1 MLSFVDAVGHFSFV
15 LSALSF
21 IMRDMLMLRSVA
33 LVSAAVGIYYN
44 YAIPAGPL
52 WLVIFWLSVFALIH
66 VYRIVEL
73 TRERREVHFSD
84 EELELHQTVFQN
96 FSPVEFMK
104 MLRQAEWRHAE
115 PGAVLA
121 EQDRPQPELALLYNG
136 EVTITR
142 DGAEIAR
149 GRDGTLIGEMT
160 FIRGGD
166 ATATV
171 TTLRNTRYIVW
182 SQDALRQLLRRN
194 PTMDVAMQSVFNVDL
209 VRKLTGKA

>member
-1 MLSFVDAVGHFSFV
+1 MLSFVDAIGHLSFV

-73 TRERREVHFSD
+73 TRERREVHFTD
-84 EELELHQTVFQN
+84 EELELHQTIFQN

-104 MLRQAEWRHAE
+104 MLRLAEWRRADA
-115 PGAVLA
+115 GAVLA
-121 EQDRPQPELALLYNG
+121 EEGSPQPELLLLYNG

-142 DGAEIAR
+142 AGQEIAR

-160 FIRGGD
+160 FIKGGD

-171 TTLRNTRYIVW
+171 TTLRQTRYLVW
-182 SQDALRQLLRRN
+182 SQGELRRLLRRN

-209 VRKLTGKA
+209 VRKLTGQA